1 VVAARSI
8 SALREQPHG
17 RVEIELDGERWRT
30 VPAGAVV
37 RAGLSVGKTLDR
49 EAARA
54 LARELRHADA
64 LGRATRAL
72 TARDRSRAALDARL
86 ARAGVDADARAQA
99 LDELERAGLVD
110 DARLARERAASL
122 AGRGYGD
129 AAIRA
134 RLAREGVAQ
143 ELCRDALAELEPER
157 ERVRRFAA
165 REGTS
170 PRVLRR
176 LAARG
181 FDQETLAE
189 LAEFADAD

>member
-1 VVAARSI
+1 VAEARSI

-37 RAGLSVGKTLDR
+37 RAGLSVGKALDR
-49 EAARA
+49 ETARA

-72 TARDRSRAALDARL
+72 TARDRSRAALDERL

-99 LDELERAGLVD
+99 LDELERSGLVD

-122 AGRGYGD
+122 AARGYGN

-134 RLAREGVAQ
+134 RLAREGVAP
-143 ELCRDALAELEPER
+143 ELSREALAGLEPER
-157 ERVRRFAA
+157 ERVRRLAA
-165 REGTS
+165 RDGTS
-170 PRVLRR
+170 PRALRR

-181 FDQETLAE
+181 FDRETLAE
-189 LAEFADAD
+189 LAGFADAD